1 MITGE
6 QIKAGRAMARI
17 GQGEL
22 AQSSGLSVDTI
33 KRLEGLRGP
42 ISANT
47 NTESA
52 LRTAFDSAGVVILD
66 GGAEGGPGIRLKK
79 HDAPDA

>member
-6 QIKAGRAMARI
+6 QIKAARAMARM
-17 GQGEL
+17 GQGDL
-22 AQSSGLSVDTI
+22 ADRSGLSVDTI

-47 NTESA
+47 TTETA
-52 LRTAFDSAGVVILD
+52 LRAAFEGAGVIILD
-66 GGAEGGPGIRLKK
+66 EGVEGAGVRLRK
-79 HDAPDA
+79 A